1 MPLPPSTAPEGE
13 TLAAMTARADPD
25 TRRIVE
31 AGQKVLAMLAAIS
44 QLSKE
49 ALQVRHAAESC
60 QILRHSTRV
69 SALVVRIMPGVVVG
83 NGSYQSSQH
92 KGWLMLQWAAT
103 DHIHSPRH
111 IV

>member
-1 MPLPPSTAPEGE
+1 MANSAMGDHPSAHVLTTAVLHVQAKSRVLELICKDIRDRYKALDLPPDMPLPPSTAPEGE

-49 ALQVRHAAESC
+49 ALQVRHAAKSC
-60 QILRHSTRV
+60 
-69 SALVVRIMPGVVVG
+69 SA
-83 NGSYQSSQH
+83 
-92 KGWLMLQWAAT
+92 
-103 DHIHSPRH
+103 
-111 IV
+111 